1 MSLEG
6 LLTQGGLGAA
16 EEGRVWAGLTI
27 GPQISA
33 GGMPGAGF
41 GGPALCD
48 KLLRRLTPRHV
59 CMYAHIGARGSFRM
73 VCGGRP
79 ARCSPGGGACP
90 PEPCSGF
97 CEAPGCPTPTHRGEK
112 GLTSRSLSLAHLEV
126 HIRSAGLGQ
135 WPRSAG
141 GLSCPSLGHTPRSWA
156 AVGPSLPP
164 RGARSP
170 WSGDPSPSLGVQ

>member
-73 VCGGRP
+73 VCGDDPPGVVPGEGPVRRNP
-79 ARCSPGGGACP
+79 APDSVRRLDA
-90 PEPCSGF
+90 
-97 CEAPGCPTPTHRGEK
+97 
-112 GLTSRSLSLAHLEV
+112 LL
-126 HIRSAGLGQ
+126 Q
-135 WPRSAG
+135 
-141 GLSCPSLGHTPRSWA
+141 HTEGKRA
-156 AVGPSLPP
+156 
-164 RGARSP
+164 
-170 WSGDPSPSLGVQ
+170 